1 MYSHT
6 HLQSQIIWQPMKQVL
21 SVKCPTSKPQC
32 IVDYSN
38 VNVWWNITTLLIK
51 GANFNNKFLT
61 LTMGL
66 RESIQ
71 IMPNRWHRLGDF
83 FQMLL
88 NCSLSSKIETYRHMK
103 LRDNP
108 PPLGYQIPLCV
119 PTTIRAQW
127 ILGFADFTLISH
139 YSRVFTKMARFWSWL
154 SDMDSLIPF
163 NRHS

>member
-6 HLQSQIIWQPMKQVL
+6 HLLDQIIWQPLKQVL

-108 PPLGYQIPLCV
+108 PPSPFWLSNSTMYPNNNTGTMDLGVCGLHADIPLF
-119 PTTIRAQW
+119 P
-127 ILGFADFTLISH
+127 
-139 YSRVFTKMARFWSWL
+139 RV
-154 SDMDSLIPF
+154 
-163 NRHS
+163 